1 MQNWTRSV
9 AYSGPGRWPIVMARL
24 LREPLSHSM
33 CTMADMF
40 LNRPIAIEILWINK
54 DIVSKIDQ
62 LMMMA
67 NRFFLCVSDTAVS
80 STSIGRCKIKAKAER
95 TEVEERERQAN
106 WQR

>member
-1 MQNWTRSV
+1 M
-9 AYSGPGRWPIVMARL
+9 AYSNGSFITRTSQSVNV
-24 LREPLSHSM
+24 HD
-33 CTMADMF
+33 ADMF

-106 WQR
+106 RQR

>member
-1 MQNWTRSV
+1 M
-9 AYSGPGRWPIVMARL
+9 AYSNGSFITRTSQSVNV
-24 LREPLSHSM
+24 HD
-33 CTMADMF
+33 ADIS
-40 LNRPIAIEILWINK
+40 RICPIAIEILWINK

-62 LMMMA
+62 LMMLA

-106 WQR
+106 RQR